1 METNDRIKPSMN
13 RRHLTDFNSPTP
25 RAVPLSVRLRV
36 LFGGFNNQF
45 GWIFFGF
52 GLIFV
57 WAFTFNADIASP
69 FLFRMPTRST
79 IGIVESIQPTNAS
92 ENEVPIYE
100 VSYSY
105 FDNLGRQQNGS
116 SYTTGGSGVGAR
128 VTVEYVTAFPGFSRI
143 EGMRR
148 EIFSAWAAFPI
159 IFPLVGLGFLYAGI
173 RYGLKANRLL
183 TEGKIAFGKLISTEG
198 TNTYINNQPVLKLT
212 FSFKAD
218 DGDDWEASAKTH
230 EPGDLRDE
238 EQEPLLY
245 DPKDPSSAVL
255 LDDLP
260 GSTEFDSSGRLI
272 PASAWETAK
281 VLFFPGLTV
290 IGHGMYLLIS
300 VLR

>member
-1 METNDRIKPSMN
+1 M
-13 RRHLTDFNSPTP
+13 
-25 RAVPLSVRLRV
+25 
-36 LFGGFNNQF
+36 
-45 GWIFFGF
+45 FFGF

-69 FLFRMPTRST
+69 FLFRLPTRST

-105 FDNLGRQQNGS
+105 FDSLGRQQHGS

-159 IFPLVGLGFLYAGI
+159 IFPLVGLGFLYFGI

-183 TEGKIAFGKLISTEG
+183 TKGKIAFGKLISTEG
-198 TNTYINNQPVLKLT
+198 TSASINDRPVLKLT
-212 FSFKAD
+212 FSFTAY
-218 DGDDWEASAKTH
+218 DGEEYEAIAKTH

-272 PASAWETAK
+272 PTSAWETAK

-290 IGHGMYLLIS
+290 VGHGIYLLTS